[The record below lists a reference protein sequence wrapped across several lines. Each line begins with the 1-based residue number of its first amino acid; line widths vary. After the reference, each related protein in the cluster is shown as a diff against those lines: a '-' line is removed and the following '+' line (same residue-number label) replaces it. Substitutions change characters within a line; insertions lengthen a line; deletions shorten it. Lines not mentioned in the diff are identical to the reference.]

1 MTKNMKECTDMTNDA
16 KALDQL
22 IDDAMAEEKSLAL
35 KADELA
41 LQSKQF
47 AEYLAAKKHNDE
59 KLEILWGMVKDYMV
73 ENNLSEHENDFIKLK
88 LTPSGKYKAADIDS
102 VDDSLCDIKKTI
114 NNKKVKSYVELN
126 GKLPDGV
133 ESTGYILRKTLKE
146 AK

>member
-1 MTKNMKECTDMTNDA
+1 MNNDL
-16 KALDQL
+16 KVLDQL
-22 IDDAMAEEKSLAL
+22 IDEAVDKEKSLAVR
-35 KADELA
+35 ADELA

-47 AEYLAAKKHNDE
+47 ADYLAEKKHNDE
-59 KLEILWGMVKDYMV
+59 TLEVLWGMVKQYMI
-73 ENNLSEHENDFIKLK
+73 EHDMSEHENDYIKLK

-102 VDDSLCDIKKTI
+102 VDDALCDIKKTI

-146 AK
+146 K

>member
-1 MTKNMKECTDMTNDA
+1 MNKELE
-16 KALDQL
+16 ALDQL
-22 IDDAMAEEKSLAL
+22 IDEAVNKEKSLEIR
-35 KADELA
+35 ADELA

-47 AEYLAAKKHNDE
+47 ADYLAEKKHNDE
-59 KLEILWGMVKDYMV
+59 ALEALWSMVKEYMLT
-73 ENNLSEHENDFIKLK
+73 NHISEHENDFIKLK

-126 GKLPDGV
+126 GKLPEGV

-146 AK
+146 K